1 MNAVRRSALAVAR
14 GGCDEPAKLRRSPL
28 DIQMVRDCAFGRL
41 GPRQGCRLTIALFH
55 LTTDA
60 PPRTPSPSRRRRP
73 DRTSSPSMTSTSST
87 LSVSM
92 TTPTILGASSTAT
105 RRCHA
110 RARRV
115 ASVDS
120 FSLGTANRRS
130 TSLKKLTKNFLPS
143 PTGRSAASLLR
154 WRTPR
159 RRPRATTPRTSS
171 PMISISWPPVP
182 SPRRRNPS
190 RFAEDGPRMRT
201 RASRGAARRT
211 SPPKARPFVSLLRTS
226 IFFLQP
232 HFCFW
237 DQHPRTQPEFA
248 LPNDTPARAP
258 ASPPPTLVPDR
269 RSLSRRAPLSLFPPA
284 SCANTASA
292 SGA

>member
-130 TSLKKLTKNFLPS
+130 TSLKNFLPS
-143 PTGRSAASLLR
+143 PAGRSAASLLR

-190 RFAEDGPRMRT
+190 RFAEGGPRMRT

-226 IFFLQP
+226 IFFSPAAFL
-232 HFCFW
+232 FLGSASE
-237 DQHPRTQPEFA
+237 D
-248 LPNDTPARAP
+248 PARICAAERYACP
-258 ASPPPTLVPDR
+258 RP
-269 RSLSRRAPLSLFPPA
+269 SLSSTHARP
-284 SCANTASA
+284 
-292 SGA
+292 